1 MIAETQIRS
10 QILKRIKLIPSE
22 KLDELSEFVS
32 KLEKKSSCKEKILS
46 YAGTW
51 NKMDADIFSELTDNL
66 ISNRR
71 SNRRRFE

>member
-22 KLDELSEFVS
+22 KLDELNEFVS
-32 KLEKKSSCKEKILS
+32 KLEKKSSRKEKILS

-51 NKMDADIFSELTDNL
+51 NKMDSDIFNELTDNL
-66 ISNRR
+66 ISNRQ